1 MNVKYNLIIMIIVYN
16 AVYMKNLIGYLTKKL
31 NNHNVKDK
39 VTAELYGFI
48 PKTLITT
55 FVLSIIF
62 TTIFWFKVENQ
73 IILSVWLFIMTLIS
87 VIRYIDY
94 NHYQRDREK
103 NTLKW
108 YYSFNKKALLTIIL
122 WGITPILFLLDLNS
136 ADQIVMILFLLSI
149 ATGITGFI
157 YDFRM
162 VSNFIT
168 ILLLP
173 LFVMLFFSSIP
184 FSYMIQFIILVF
196 FMLLLIASR
205 HLNKLFYDTYATQEQ
220 YNLTKKMLISKE
232 KKFAALLE
240 QAPVGIFYYDEN
252 LQILQYN
259 TMFKKLFGVRGEPKA
274 FDLNQ
279 IQDKKITKLLQQ
291 VIESP
296 TEKESIG
303 SFNFSFHKE
312 EMWIELTCSS
322 LLDDYNKIIG
332 GIGTIEDKSVEHSAY
347 ERINY
352 ISLHDALTGL
362 PNRRSYQEYMQ
373 SLITK
378 SGHQDSFSFLFYMD
392 LNHFKKINDTFGH
405 VVGDKLL
412 LEVANRYRSLN
423 IAEKYLSRI
432 GGDEFIMIIPFYT
445 KQADV
450 AQQEAKKIAVQIKE
464 LFNSA
469 FLIEGLE
476 LYMTT
481 SIGIVIV
488 EPNADD
494 TEQIIRQADMAMYQ
508 TKREGLNNIRFYDH
522 SLDVEQQEL
531 TSLQHDL
538 KSALENNELE
548 LYYQPIVSITNNTL
562 NAVEALV
569 RWNHPTKGLLMP
581 DRFIPMATESG
592 LITKIGWWIAEEVCQ
607 QLSVWKK
614 ANVINFDYIS
624 VNINARQ
631 LNEVR
636 FVEHLHRCIQECDIN
651 PSLLKLELTETTLLN
666 NNFEKTKNIIQ
677 RLKEKGVE
685 CSIDDF
691 GTGYSS
697 LSYLK
702 KFAFK
707 VLKIDKIF
715 TQDMLTNEDNQE
727 LIKSIIAIGKQFNY
741 KIIIEGVETEKQRVE
756 LMHLD
761 DSIYYQG
768 FLCSKAIPAKEFE
781 SRFLTY
787 IYHI

>member
-1 MNVKYNLIIMIIVYN
+1 MILLYN
-16 AVYMKNLIGYLTKKL
+16 AIYMKNLIGYLTKKL
-31 NNHNVKDK
+31 NNPNIKDK
-39 VTAELYGFI
+39 VIEELYDFI
-48 PKTLITT
+48 PKTLIST

-62 TTIFWFKVENQ
+62 TAIFWFKVESQ
-73 IILSVWLFIMTLIS
+73 LILIAWLSAMIS
-87 VIRYIDY
+87 ISAIRYVDY
-94 NHYQRDREK
+94 NHYQKEHQK
-103 NTLKW
+103 NSLKW
-108 YYSFNKKALLTIIL
+108 YKSFHKKALIHVVL

-136 ADQIVMILFLLSI
+136 TDQIVMILFLFSI

-173 LFVMLFFSSIP
+173 IFIMLFFSSIP
-184 FSYMIQFIILVF
+184 FSYMLQFIILIF
-196 FMLLLIASR
+196 FMLLLIASK
-205 HLNKLFYDTYATQEQ
+205 HLNKLFYDTYATKEQ
-220 YNLTKKMLISKE
+220 YNLTKKMLSSKE

-240 QAPVGIFYYDEN
+240 QAPIGIFYYDKN
-252 LQILQYN
+252 LQIIQHN
-259 TMFKKLFGVRGEPKA
+259 TMFKKLFGVRGELKA

-279 IQDKKITKLLQQ
+279 IRDKKATKLLQQ
-291 VIESP
+291 VLESP

-303 SFNFSFHKE
+303 SFNFSFHQE
-312 EMWIELTCSS
+312 QMWIELTCSS
-322 LLDDYNKIIG
+322 LLDDYNQIIG

-352 ISLHDALTGL
+352 ISLHDALTSL

-373 SLITK
+373 NLITEVE
-378 SGHQDSFSFLFYMD
+378 HTDSFSFLFYMD

-412 LEVANRYRSLN
+412 LEVANRYRSLD
-423 IAEKYLSRI
+423 IERKYLSRI

-445 KQADV
+445 KKADI
-450 AQQEAKKIAVQIKE
+450 AQKEAKEIAMQIKE
-464 LFNSA
+464 LFNPA

-481 SIGIVIV
+481 SIGIVLV
-488 EPNADD
+488 EPNANN

-522 SLDVEQQEL
+522 SLDIEQQEL

-538 KSALENNELE
+538 KSALENDELE

-569 RWNHPTKGLLMP
+569 RWNHPTKGLIMP

-607 QLSVWKK
+607 QLSIWKK
-614 ANVINFDYIS
+614 ANVINFEYIS

-631 LNEVR
+631 LNEVK
-636 FVEHLHRCIQECDIN
+636 FVERLDNCIKECDIS

-715 TQDMLTNEDNQE
+715 TQDMLTNDDNQE

-741 KIIIEGVETEKQRVE
+741 KIIIEGVETEQQREE
-756 LMHLD
+756 LMKLD

-768 FLCSKAIPAKEFE
+768 FLCSKAIPAKEFQ
-781 SRFLTY
+781 SKFLTY

>member
-1 MNVKYNLIIMIIVYN
+1 
-16 AVYMKNLIGYLTKKL
+16 MKNLIGYLTEKL
-31 NNHNVKDK
+31 NNPNVKDK
-39 VTAELYGFI
+39 VTEELYDFI

-55 FVLSIIF
+55 FILSIIF
-62 TTIFWFKVENQ
+62 TAIFWFKVENQ
-73 IILSVWLFIMTLIS
+73 LILVAWLSAMVSIS
-87 VIRYIDY
+87 IIRYVDY
-94 NHYQRDREK
+94 NHYQRDLKK
-103 NTLKW
+103 NSLTW
-108 YYSFNKKALLTIIL
+108 YYSFHKKAFIHVVL
-122 WGITPILFLLDLNS
+122 WGMTPIFFLLDLNS
-136 ADQIVMILFLLSI
+136 TDQIVMILFLFSI

-168 ILLLP
+168 VLLFP
-173 LFVMLFFSSIP
+173 IFIMLFFSSIP
-184 FSYMIQFIILVF
+184 FSYMLQFIILIF
-196 FMLLLIASR
+196 FMLLLIASK
-205 HLNKLFYDTYATQEQ
+205 HLNKLFYDTYATREQ
-220 YNLTKKMLISKE
+220 YNLTKKMLSSKE

-240 QAPVGIFYYDEN
+240 QAPIGIFYYDEN
-252 LQILQYN
+252 LQILQHN
-259 TMFKKLFGVRGEPKA
+259 TMFKKLFGIRGELKA

-279 IQDKKITKLLQQ
+279 IRDKKATRLLKQ
-291 VIESP
+291 VLEAP

-303 SFNFSFHKE
+303 SFKFSFHEE

-322 LLDDYNKIIG
+322 LLNDYNKIIG

-373 SLITK
+373 SLITEVE
-378 SGHQDSFSFLFYMD
+378 HTDSFSFLFYMD

-412 LEVANRYRSLN
+412 LEVANRYRSLGV
-423 IAEKYLSRI
+423 EKKYLSRI

-445 KQADV
+445 KKADI
-450 AQQEAKKIAVQIKE
+450 AKEEAKKIAMKIKE
-464 LFNSA
+464 LFNPA

-481 SIGIVIV
+481 SIGIVLI
-488 EPNADD
+488 EPNAND

-522 SLDVEQQEL
+522 SLDIEQQEL

-538 KSALENNELE
+538 KSALENDELE

-569 RWNHPTKGLLMP
+569 RWNHPTKGLIMP

-614 ANVINFDYIS
+614 ANVINFEYIS

-631 LNEVR
+631 LNEVK
-636 FVEHLHRCIQECDIN
+636 FVERLDKCIKECDIS

-677 RLKEKGVE
+677 RLKEKGLE

-707 VLKIDKIF
+707 VLKIDKVF

-741 KIIIEGVETEKQRVE
+741 KIIIEGVETEQQREE
-756 LMHLD
+756 LMKLD
-761 DSIYYQG
+761 NAIYYQG
-768 FLCSKAIPAKEFE
+768 FLCSKAIPAKEFQA
-781 SRFLTY
+781 RFLTY